1 MVVVQQLTVIA
12 ILINGFIKEKLFYA
26 FIIIIIIEIIRK
38 PYFNMQRKFRCGAKL
53 INVPDYMLP

>member
-53 INVPDYMLP
+53 INEPDYMLP